1 MLMKLFF
8 SDEKTALI
16 GNADCLNNL
25 VIFTV
30 ILQMKKMCILK
41 WEKRPLKRLWGKII
55 YGRKNVFYILTYIFF
70 HKLVN

>member
-1 MLMKLFF
+1 VIKASCVLRGLIQNCKITMLMKLFF

-41 WEKRPLKRLWGKII
+41 
-55 YGRKNVFYILTYIFF
+55 
-70 HKLVN
+70 